1 MLLLSKDLLKLI
13 AVAFVVGAPLAYVV
27 MSQWLLGFAD
37 RVALSWPIFLMA
49 GLAALSIAWLTV
61 GYHAVKA
68 ALADP
73 VKALRY
79 E

>member
-1 MLLLSKDLLKLI
+1 MLSSDFARLVT
-13 AVAFVVGAPLAYVV
+13 AAFVVGAPLAYFAAHR
-27 MSQWLLGFAD
+27 WLDSFAY
-37 RVALSWPIFLMA
+37 RVDISWGIILLA
-49 GLAALSIAWLTV
+49 GLAALGVALLAVS
-61 GYHAVKA
+61 YQSVKA